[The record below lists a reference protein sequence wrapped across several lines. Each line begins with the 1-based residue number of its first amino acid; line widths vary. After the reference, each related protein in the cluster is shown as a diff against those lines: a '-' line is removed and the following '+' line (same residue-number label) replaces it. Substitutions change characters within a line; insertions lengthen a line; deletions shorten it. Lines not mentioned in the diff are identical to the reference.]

1 MFHSKYFRHCVWSRN
16 DPNLK
21 HSSSDQAFKVLCK
34 SGMPTHKVL
43 PTKDETSET
52 TVQNVF
58 ICFGRCLR
66 FFVFYVFVK
75 KFNLFIVVFN
85 EFYVVI
91 KFLSIVGNPVQY
103 FANWRFIAI
112 YDWRLVEYD
121 FYYFWHGQFI
131 FMISQWS
138 KSCEN
143 YAKIDE
149 NFTDT
154 SFN

>member
-1 MFHSKYFRHCVWSRN
+1 MIQIWSILHLTKLLRYCVNR
-16 DPNLK
+16 
-21 HSSSDQAFKVLCK
+21 AC
-34 SGMPTHKVL
+34 L
-43 PTKDETSET
+43 PTKCYPQRMRLQRRLCRMYSY
-52 TVQNVF
+52 VF
-58 ICFGRCLR
+58 RCLR

-121 FYYFWHGQFI
+121 FYYFWQGQFI

-149 NFTDT
+149 NFTNT